1 MSDKITKLKLNKLIQ
16 EYSFLTIDYEYK
28 MEVVEENRQPF
39 MENITEKRKQEEET
53 ITDEPKNINEET
65 KTETPKKKEAK
76 IKDDVLDDETKGKIK
91 KIFRDIVKK
100 THPDKIGSDEYLDIY
115 ISAKNA
121 YEDNDLMELYHI
133 CGKIGIMVDPDVQDM
148 VLLEELI
155 EMKRQEIKNIE
166 SSFIWTW
173 LKTESEEQKDNL
185 VSQFIKTHY
194 KK

>member
-1 MSDKITKLKLNKLIQ
+1 MSDKLTKLKLNKLIQ
-16 EYSFLTIDYEYK
+16 EYSFLMLDFEYK
-28 MEVVEENRQPF
+28 MEMVEEHRQPF
-39 MENITEKRKQEEET
+39 MENVTEKRKEET
-53 ITDEPKNINEET
+53 EEPKPQQQDSENQKTNE
-65 KTETPKKKEAK
+65 PKKKEAK
-76 IKDDVLDDETKGKIK
+76 IKDDVLDDNTKGKIK

-100 THPDKIGSDEYLDIY
+100 THPDKIGSDEYLDVY

-133 CGKIGIMVDPDVQDM
+133 CGKIGIMVDPEVQDM
-148 VLLEELI
+148 ILLEELI

-173 LKTESEEQKDNL
+173 IKTETDEQKDNL

-194 KK
+194 K